1 MAQTTAHGRATPR
14 DDARTPAQWYCLL
27 AGVALLLAGIFGFIS
42 DSSFTT
48 GDSVQGD
55 TFLGFEVNAI
65 HNLVHLASG
74 LVLVAASVKR
84 RSARTVA
91 IAFGVVY
98 GLVAV
103 IGLIDAEDVL
113 GLIPINGA
121 DNALHLA
128 LSALGIASGAISRG
142 DDRGRGTTVTGRP
155 EDRRFVHTE
164 RTTTGTRR

>member
-1 MAQTTAHGRATPR
+1 
-14 DDARTPAQWYCLL
+14 
-27 AGVALLLAGIFGFIS
+27 
-42 DSSFTT
+42 
-48 GDSVQGD
+48 
-55 TFLGFEVNAI
+55 
-65 HNLVHLASG
+65 VHLASG

-155 EDRRFVHTE
+155 EDRRFAHTE